1 MRVLQ
6 SWGNLFSKT
15 LGIAAMGLLLTGCAG
30 SAGADSIPQLVQRH
44 EDALNADNVVEA
56 RAALCAPSTTRR
68 VEGKTEERK
77 YPEVVM
83 ATAKVPPPPTP
94 TPYNPNWAAPW
105 RTPGPRLPI
114 GERIF
119 GTPTPIPEGEGAYLL
134 TQEMIDN
141 DPKARAAV
149 EYFNKFEEESK
160 QEATKAANA
169 TKAAEADQATRTARA
184 TRQAQA
190 NRGEGPRP
198 TFEIRDFESII
209 TDQGARAEIL
219 LNIYAGGFPAGR
231 GNILYAIY
239 EGDEWWVDCGR
250 G

>member
-1 MRVLQ
+1 MRVLE

-15 LGIAAMGLLLTGCAG
+15 LGVAAMGLLLTGCAG

-94 TPYNPNWAAPW
+94 TPYDPNWAAPW

-119 GTPTPIPEGEGAYLL
+119 GTPTPRPPGGHGIL
-134 TQEMIDN
+134 TQEEIDN
-141 DPKARAAV
+141 DPMLQAMEARFEKWGEEGKQKAAARAA
-149 EYFNKFEEESK
+149 
-160 QEATKAANA
+160 A

-190 NRGEGPRP
+190 TREAQANRGEGPRP
-198 TFEIRDFESII
+198 TFEIGDFESII

-219 LNIYAGGFPAGR
+219 LKSTPAVFPPAGATSSTR
-231 GNILYAIY
+231 FMKGIS
-239 EGDEWWVDCGR
+239 GG
-250 G
+250 